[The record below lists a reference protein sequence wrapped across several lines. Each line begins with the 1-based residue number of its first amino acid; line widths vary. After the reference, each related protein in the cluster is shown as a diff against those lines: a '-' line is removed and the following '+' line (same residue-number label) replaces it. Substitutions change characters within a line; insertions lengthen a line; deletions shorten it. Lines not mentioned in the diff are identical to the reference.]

1 MKYSIALLILVLLMA
16 GCATHE
22 HKVIEKNDAFMVVQ
36 TGPSDTYSSL
46 ASTYLGQANYAE
58 ILQRYNPGVT
68 LQAGTNL
75 VIPLTNF
82 NPSAVFTNG
91 YQRVPI
97 LCYHQFHMSDGKSGG
112 MVVSKNEFER
122 QMAFLYDEGYKV
134 VPLSDIRP
142 FLEGEKTLPLK
153 SVVITIDDGYESY
166 FDVAYPILKKYGFHS
181 TMFIYPEFI
190 NAGVSLNWEQVG
202 ILEQDPLVDIQ
213 SHSKT
218 HESLALRPGGEYEQD
233 YLARLESEVVDT
245 DKILK
250 RKIGRRAT
258 LFAYPY
264 GNSSKQ
270 LIDLL
275 EQRDYD
281 LAVTVKKGGNATFAY
296 PYLVRRTM
304 VYGKTSMKAFVKH
317 LDVFKSVD
325 LK

>member
-1 MKYSIALLILVLLMA
+1 MKSLVALSITFLLLS
-16 GCATHE
+16 GCATHQQS
-22 HKVIEKNDAFMVVQ
+22 VIEKNEQFMVVQ
-36 TGPSDTYSSL
+36 AGPEDTYSSL
-46 ASTYLGQANYAE
+46 AETYLGKANYAE
-58 ILQRYNPGVT
+58 VLQRYNPGIQVNS
-68 LQAGTNL
+68 GTNL
-75 VIPLTNF
+75 VIPFANF
-82 NPSAVFTNG
+82 NPSAVFSDG

-97 LCYHQFHMSDGKSGG
+97 LCYHQFHMSDKKSGG

-122 QMAFLYDEGYKV
+122 QMAFLHNEGYNV

-142 FLEGEKTLPLK
+142 FLEGKKTLPKK

-166 FDVAYPILKKYGFHS
+166 YDVAYPILKKYGFHS
-181 TMFIYPEFI
+181 TMFVYPAFI
-190 NAGVSLNWEQVG
+190 NAGVSLNWDQVK
-202 ILEQDPLVDIQ
+202 ILDEDPLVDIQ

-233 YLARLESEVVDT
+233 YLARLETEVVDT

-250 RKIGRRAT
+250 RRIGRRAS

-304 VYGKTSMKAFVKH
+304 VYGKTSMKTFEKH
-317 LDVFKSVD
+317 LDVFKSMD
-325 LK
+325 LR

>member
-1 MKYSIALLILVLLMA
+1 MKYFAVLIVAVFWLSGCASQGHSVVVNKDEFLIVQASSKDSYASIA
-16 GCATHE
+16 
-22 HKVIEKNDAFMVVQ
+22 Q
-36 TGPSDTYSSL
+36 R
-46 ASTYLGQANYAE
+46 YLGSQNFAE
-58 ILQRYNPGVT
+58 VIRRYNPGIEIN
-68 LQAGTNL
+68 AGSNII
-75 VIPLTNF
+75 VPRQNF
-82 NPSAVFTNG
+82 NPSAVFSNG

-112 MVVSKNEFER
+112 MVVSKNEFEQ
-122 QMAFLYDEGYKV
+122 QMSYLQTEGYTV

-142 FLEGEKTLPLK
+142 FLEGNKSLPLK

-166 FDVAYPILKKYGFHS
+166 FNVAYPILKKYGFHS

-190 NAGVSLNWEQVG
+190 NAGVSLDWQQVKT
-202 ILEQDPLVDIQ
+202 LDNDPLVDIQ

-218 HESLALRPGGEYEQD
+218 HASLIPKLSGEYEQD
-233 YLARLESEVVDT
+233 YLARLETEVVDT

-250 RKIGRRAT
+250 KRIGRSAD

-275 EQRDYD
+275 EQREYN
-281 LAVTVKKGGNATFAY
+281 LAVTVKKGGNPSFAY
-296 PYLVRRTM
+296 PYLVRRNM
-304 VYGKTSMKAFVKH
+304 VYGKSSLATFRKH
-317 LDVFKSVD
+317 LDVFKTMD